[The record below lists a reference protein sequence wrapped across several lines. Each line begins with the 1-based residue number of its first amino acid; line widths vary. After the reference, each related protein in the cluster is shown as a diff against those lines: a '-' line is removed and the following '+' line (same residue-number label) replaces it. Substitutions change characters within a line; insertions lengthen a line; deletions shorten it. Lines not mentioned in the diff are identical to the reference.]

1 MHRTLP
7 LKNRQNVITPLELI
21 EEIKQNIPKIE
32 DELIGNLTW
41 YSPNARYVPN
51 SLNVISLED
60 LGQSRYKMNYSFLWN
75 VFNAC
80 LDIDSDE
87 TTYSSVNFVL
97 SDGALRFDFIDNE
110 PDSMS
115 EEL

>member
-7 LKNRQNVITPLELI
+7 LKNRQSEITPLQLVD
-21 EEIKQNIPKIE
+21 EIKRNIPKIE
-32 DELIGNLTW
+32 KELIGNLKW
-41 YSPNARYVPN
+41 YSPNAHYVPN
-51 SLNVISLED
+51 TLNVISVED
-60 LGQSRYKMNYSFLWN
+60 LGHSRFKMNYSFLWN

-87 TTYSSVNFVL
+87 TSFNSVNFVHTDEGL
-97 SDGALRFDFIDNE
+97 VFDFIDSE
-110 PDSMS
+110 PGSML